1 MVGQIPAWLHET
13 AALEQR
19 KHPRSRVLWMATLET
34 QEGPFS
40 CMVLDVSRAGAK
52 LQFAAPIFPV
62 LVKQEVE
69 LVIEP
74 LGGLGAEVIW
84 QSGERMGVRFNANP
98 ALVAHVIGG
107 ALKL

>member
-34 QEGPFS
+34 KEGPLS
-40 CMVLDVSRAGAK
+40 CVVLDVSRAGAK
-52 LQFAAPIFPV
+52 LQFAAPIVPV
-62 LVKQEVE
+62 LSKQPVE
-69 LVIEP
+69 LAIEP
-74 LGGLGAEVIW
+74 LGRLEAEVIW
-84 QSGERMGVRFNANP
+84 QIGERMGIRFTSDP
-98 ALVAHVIGG
+98 ALIVSVIGG

>member
-34 QEGPFS
+34 KEGPFS

-52 LQFAAPIFPV
+52 LQFATPIFPV

-98 ALVAHVIGG
+98 ALIAHVIGG